1 MEDLKRRS
9 EELERE
15 LMKSLQ
21 REEKMKAEL
30 QRLREKVRVAE
41 EAEERLCSQV
51 GDLEAET
58 VDHAQE
64 YRSHLVGLME
74 QLGAAHKFIESACNI
89 CACNH
94 CEQFNY

>member
-58 VDHAQE
+58 VNHAQE

-74 QLGAAHKFIESACNI
+74 QLEAAHKFIESA
-89 CACNH
+89 
-94 CEQFNY
+94 FL